1 MQISAYVVHIHRAD
15 TAPALAADALASAVS
30 HLGTIVGSQPLTAPQ
45 VHDDATHAP
54 GVGYAGVRLAVEGAD
69 VDALRA
75 AVGAALVRAGVPAPE
90 AWGESGR
97 TGESVAV
104 VPAALLQA
112 PTKLL
117 VMDVDSTLIQQE
129 VIEMLAAHA
138 GREAEVAAVTEAAM
152 RGELDFAQSLH
163 ARVEALAGLDAGVI
177 DAVRERILLSPGAR
191 DLVRAL
197 RAGGHRIGVVSGGFI
212 QILRPLA
219 DELGLDFAV
228 ANDLEIVDGKLTGRV
243 AGDVVD
249 RAAKERFLR
258 KWAGELNL
266 PLEATIAAGDGANDL
281 DMVRA
286 AGLGV
291 AYCAK
296 PSLAVEADA
305 RIDLPRLDVLGVYA
319 GL

>member
-1 MQISAYVVHIHRAD
+1 MQITAYVVHIHRAD
-15 TAPALAADALASAVS
+15 AAPALTAEALTAAVS
-30 HLGTIVGSQPLTAPQ
+30 HLGTVVGSQPLTGPQ

-54 GVGYAGVRLAVEGAD
+54 GIGYAGVRLAVEDAD
-69 VDALRA
+69 VVALRA
-75 AVGAALVRAGVPAPE
+75 AVDAALLRAGVPAPE
-90 AWGESGR
+90 ACGESAR

-104 VPAALLQA
+104 VPASLMQA

-163 ARVEALAGLDAGVI
+163 ARVETLAGLDASVI
-177 DAVRERILLSPGAR
+177 DAVRERIALSPGAR
-191 DLVRAL
+191 DLVRTL

-228 ANDLEIVDGKLTGRV
+228 ANDLEIADGRLTGRV
-243 AGDVVD
+243 TGEVVD
-249 RAAKERFLR
+249 RAAKERYLR
-258 KWAGELNL
+258 QWAQQLDL

-286 AGLGV
+286 SGLGV

-296 PSLAVEADA
+296 QALASEADA

>member
-1 MQISAYVVHIHRAD
+1 MQITAYVVHIHRAD
-15 TAPALAADALASAVS
+15 ASPALSSGALTAAVS
-30 HLGTIVGSQPLTAPQ
+30 HLGTVVGSEPLTAPQ
-45 VHDDATHAP
+45 VYDDATHAP
-54 GVGYAGVRLAVEGAD
+54 GVAYAGLRLAVEDAD
-69 VDALRA
+69 VDSLRA
-75 AVGAALVRAGVPAPE
+75 AAAAALDAAGVPGPDKWEGPE
-90 AWGESGR
+90 R

-138 GREAEVAAVTEAAM
+138 GREEEVAAVTEAAM

-163 ARVEALAGLDAGVI
+163 ARVEVLAGLEASVVDS
-177 DAVRERILLSPGAR
+177 VREQVAFSPGAR
-191 DLVRAL
+191 DLIRAL

-212 QILRPLA
+212 QILKPLA

-228 ANDLEIVDGKLTGRV
+228 ANDLEIADGRLTGRV
-243 AGDVVD
+243 VGDVVD
-249 RAAKERFLR
+249 RAAKEGFLR
-258 KWAGELNL
+258 RWADELGL

-296 PSLAVEADA
+296 PALAVEADA

-319 GL
+319 GI